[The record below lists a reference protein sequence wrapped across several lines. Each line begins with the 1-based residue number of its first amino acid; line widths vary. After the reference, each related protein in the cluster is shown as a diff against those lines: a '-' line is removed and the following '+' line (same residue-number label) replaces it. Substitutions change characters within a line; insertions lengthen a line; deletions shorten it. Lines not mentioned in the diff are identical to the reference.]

1 MSVMAR
7 TFRGTLMLN
16 NAFRRTVL
24 ALRAR
29 PAAKP
34 GRLGFAWHHL
44 SGISLSET
52 LVPSLNEGHQH
63 SLQKH

>member
-24 ALRAR
+24 ALRGTTC
-29 PAAKP
+29 PVF
-34 GRLGFAWHHL
+34 L
-44 SGISLSET
+44 
-52 LVPSLNEGHQH
+52 
-63 SLQKH
+63 